1 MENII
6 LLILCLTAGYGLK
19 RTSLFDQNTPIVL
32 NRLIIYFFIPLIAI
46 HRVPKIEFDTSLI
59 WLTLTPFL
67 VFIGSF
73 LFFQSIGRFF
83 NLTESSRGA
92 LILTAGISSTSFVGF
107 PIFEML
113 YGSEGLAYGVLL
125 SLGGTILVFNTLGIA
140 TLFYLTSG
148 GASVGS
154 ILKKLFSFVPF
165 LIFLLALVINFIGLT
180 YPTWLDNILSRL
192 TSPFTILALM
202 SIGMQIDLKTS
213 QKLWKEILIGQS
225 YKLILAPLIVYVLM
239 WHILH
244 IDGVVGRVCVLG
256 AAIGSMNAMSI
267 LTAEKGLNPELS
279 IIMPA
284 LGIPISIPLL
294 FIIEY
299 LIP

>member
-1 MENII
+1 
-6 LLILCLTAGYGLK
+6 
-19 RTSLFDQNTPIVL
+19 
-32 NRLIIYFFIPLIAI
+32 
-46 HRVPKIEFDTSLI
+46 
-59 WLTLTPFL
+59 
-67 VFIGSF
+67 
-73 LFFQSIGRFF
+73 
-83 NLTESSRGA
+83 
-92 LILTAGISSTSFVGF
+92 
-107 PIFEML
+107 
-113 YGSEGLAYGVLL
+113 
-125 SLGGTILVFNTLGIA
+125 
-140 TLFYLTSG
+140 
-148 GASVGS
+148 
-154 ILKKLFSFVPF
+154 
-165 LIFLLALVINFIGLT
+165 
-180 YPTWLDNILSRL
+180 
-192 TSPFTILALM
+192 M